1 MRLPDL
7 EHLPDDARIWI
18 FAADRPIPE
27 EESGAVLEAVDGFLE
42 DWTAHGVPL
51 SGARDWRHDRFLVVG
66 VDESLAP
73 PSGCSIDALV
83 RVLKDLEAR
92 LGVRFLG
99 NESVWYRTDD
109 GVHRATRGDFKRKA
123 LSGEVTPDVVVF
135 DNAVTRLADLREGRW
150 EGPARERWHG
160 PAFFGD

>member
-18 FAADRPIPE
+18 FAADRPLAEPE
-27 EESGAVLEAVDGFLE
+27 SRSVLEAVDHFLE
-42 DWTAHGVPL
+42 DWAAHGVPL
-51 SGARDWRHDRFLVVG
+51 SGARDLRHGRFLVVG

-83 RVLKDLEAR
+83 RVLKDLETR
-92 LGVRFLG
+92 LDVRFLG
-99 NESVWYRTDD
+99 NESVWYRTEA
-109 GVHRATRGDFKRKA
+109 GVERATRGEFKRKA
-123 LSGEVTPDVVVF
+123 QSGEVRSDVVVF

-150 EGPARERWHG
+150 EGPAHDRWHG
-160 PAFFGD
+160 PAFFGG

>member
-7 EHLPDDARIWI
+7 EHLPDEARIWI
-18 FAADRPIPE
+18 FAADRPMPE
-27 EESGAVLEAVDGFLE
+27 DESRAVLEAVDGFLE
-42 DWTAHGVPL
+42 DWAAHGVPL

-83 RVLKDLEAR
+83 GVLKDLEVR

-99 NESVWYRTDD
+99 NESVWYRTDE
-109 GVHRATRGDFKRKA
+109 GVHRATRGEFKGKA
-123 LSGEVTPDVVVF
+123 QRGEVTPDVVVF

-160 PAFFGD
+160 PAFFGG